1 MKKTVPHFNQMT
13 AVAFSDIVGFGI
25 GLGVV
30 ALALKV
36 MYDLGLGLWGCGLV
50 NMESVSVCLCITY
63 VCLSFLRPNAK
74 GQRPQTDV

>member
-25 GLGVV
+25 GFGVV
-30 ALALKV
+30 ALALALKV

-50 NMESVSVCLCITY
+50 NMAGCI
-63 VCLSFLRPNAK
+63 
-74 GQRPQTDV
+74 